1 MDHFLHLFVA
11 KTLLMFEKT
20 EYKQKRDREQPI
32 LKKTATYTIVSS
44 FVRNERSEQTQ
55 NEAH

>member
-1 MDHFLHLFVA
+1 
-11 KTLLMFEKT
+11 MFEKT